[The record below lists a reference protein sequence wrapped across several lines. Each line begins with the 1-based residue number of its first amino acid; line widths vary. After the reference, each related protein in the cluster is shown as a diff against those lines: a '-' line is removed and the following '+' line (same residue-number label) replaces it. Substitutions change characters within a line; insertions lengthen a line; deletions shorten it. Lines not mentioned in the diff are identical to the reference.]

1 MCIHI
6 HAYIHVPRLL
16 LVTPGGCFKDPVLV
30 HPFWRLA
37 MLPSVPSTMAEVCGE
52 TSESLVLM
60 LVRTEATWRGREGGR
75 EGGRERGE
83 EEGRKEKE

>member
-1 MCIHI
+1 MFVCFFLSIYSAYISDFSCMYIHI
-6 HAYIHVPRLL
+6 HAYMHVPRLL

-37 MLPSVPSTMAEVCGE
+37 MLPSVPSTMAEVCGD

-60 LVRTEATWRGREGGR
+60 LVRTEAT
-75 EGGRERGE
+75 
-83 EEGRKEKE
+83 